1 MDGNPF
7 FSSWLSHP
15 SFGLVYSI
23 IHGPHLLF
31 SYLRWRSH
39 ALRLTLFRKTNV
51 SASIARLSPCYVC
64 RSFEP
69 LQYELAAFGLHV
81 RTCSIVSVPKL
92 SISQQVHTILFRS
105 FAFLLL
111 KVLKVSCK
119 DYNHYAEVCPL
130 SCKVMLQPL
139 SAPLQN
145 GIRFLRNL
153 LPAFRSAFLTVGLL
167 ALLQEKYRLT
177 MFHIND

>member
-1 MDGNPF
+1 MGKAVI
-7 FSSWLSHP
+7 S
-15 SFGLVYSI
+15 
-23 IHGPHLLF
+23 
-31 SYLRWRSH
+31 
-39 ALRLTLFRKTNV
+39 TNQ
-51 SASIARLSPCYVC
+51 A
-64 RSFEP
+64 
-69 LQYELAAFGLHV
+69 
-81 RTCSIVSVPKL
+81 
-92 SISQQVHTILFRS
+92 HTILFRS

-130 SCKVMLQPL
+130 SCEVMLQLL

-145 GIRFLRNL
+145 DIRFLRNL
-153 LPAFRSAFLTVGLL
+153 LPASRSAFLTVGLL